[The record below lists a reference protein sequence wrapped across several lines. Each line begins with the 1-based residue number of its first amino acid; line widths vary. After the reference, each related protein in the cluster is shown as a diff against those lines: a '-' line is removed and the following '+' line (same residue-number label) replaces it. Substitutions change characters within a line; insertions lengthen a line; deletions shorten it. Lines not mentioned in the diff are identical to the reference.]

1 MNERI
6 SREELV
12 KIYNIEITFFDSL
25 EECGLLKTE
34 TENEIK
40 YLLYEHLPAFERFA
54 NWHYDLE
61 VNIPG
66 IEMIHGLLEK
76 LEKTKAENKALLQKL
91 NAISDKYEDAEEY

>member
-25 EECGLLKTE
+25 EESGLLKTE
-34 TENEIK
+34 TDNGVN
-40 YLLYEHLPAFERFA
+40 YLLYEELPVFERFA

-61 VNIPG
+61 VNLPG
-66 IEMIHGLLEK
+66 LEIISELLKKVEK
-76 LEKTKAENKALLQKL
+76 LREENRRLSARSLFFGEFL
-91 NAISDKYEDAEEY
+91 DD

>member
-1 MNERI
+1 MNDRI

-12 KIYNIEITFFDSL
+12 QLYKIEVSFFDSL

-40 YLLYEHLPAFERFA
+40 YLLYEELPAFERFT

-61 VNIPG
+61 VNLPG
-66 IEMIHGLLEK
+66 IEIINALLQKMEEQKEKHRLLLEK
-76 LEKTKAENKALLQKL
+76 LNR
-91 NAISDKYEDAEEY
+91 ISDKYEDIDS

>member
-1 MNERI
+1 MSERI

-25 EECGLLKTE
+25 EESGLLKTE

-40 YLLYEHLPAFERFA
+40 YLLYEELPAFERFA
-54 NWHYDLE
+54 NWHYDLD

-66 IEMIHGLLEK
+66 IEMIQNLLHK
-76 LEKTKAENKALLQKL
+76 LEKIQLENRILLQKL
-91 NAISDKYEDAEEY
+91 NAISDKYEDVE

>member
-1 MNERI
+1 MNDRI

-12 KIYNIEITFFDSL
+12 QLYKIEVSFFDSL

-40 YLLYEHLPAFERFA
+40 YLLYEELAAFERFT

-61 VNIPG
+61 VNLPG
-66 IEMIHGLLEK
+66 IEIINGLLQKMEEQKEKHRLLLEK
-76 LEKTKAENKALLQKL
+76 LNR
-91 NAISDKYEDAEEY
+91 ISDKYEDIDS